1 MRNLTTT
8 DLRAWLVWLC
18 ALAVF
23 PLNTEHAI
31 AAQAG
36 QRPQDKA
43 GALTLQLFAGNLK
56 DARARAAERNV
67 PIVAIALLED
77 EADNVSARD
86 ELLASE
92 ELAALSVQC
101 VLFFSNNGQHKPREI
116 VEVVEQ
122 KKRTRSVCSAF
133 GTANC
138 REHQQ
143 HWDEIYN
150 KFNQDGELRCPQVLV
165 LTPEAKLEDRVS
177 PGMKPAVSAIAEL
190 VLRTQAKLGRGLDE
204 AALASIKEANGRAA
218 RAESA
223 GKWGSAW
230 RAFAEVLAIAPDGS
244 RAVAAKL
251 GQARAEAAFAKQR
264 DEASAKLGL
273 GNGLDGYLA
282 LEELARDWNGTEQAA
297 LLSRILKRAEKEPA
311 LKEALAKKR
320 REDEAQALWNEAEQA
335 TIAKQPK
342 EAERKLRMLL
352 RKYADTAAYARAAK
366 AHPEWVPKKPTEK

>member
-1 MRNLTTT
+1 MRNLTAT
-8 DLRAWLVWLC
+8 DFRAWLVWLC

-23 PLNTEHAI
+23 TLNAEQAF
-31 AAQAG
+31 AAQAT
-36 QRPQDKA
+36 QRPKDKA
-43 GALTLQLFAGNLK
+43 GAPALQLFAGNLK

-67 PIVAIALLED
+67 PIVAIALLEN
-77 EADNVSARD
+77 EADNIAARD

-92 ELAALSVQC
+92 ELAALSLHC
-101 VLFFSNNGQHKPREI
+101 VLFFSNNGQHKQREI
-116 VEVVEQ
+116 VEVFED

-133 GTANC
+133 GTATC

-190 VLRTQAKLGRGLDE
+190 VQRTQAKLGRGLDD
-204 AALASIKEANGRAA
+204 AALASIKEANSRAA

-223 GKWGSAW
+223 GHWGSAW

-244 RAVAAKL
+244 RAVAAKA
-251 GQARAEAAFAKQR
+251 GQARAEVALTKQR
-264 DEASAKLGL
+264 DEVSAKLNV

-282 LEELARDWNGTEQAA
+282 LEELARDWNGTEQAGEI
-297 LLSRILKRAEKEPA
+297 SRTLKRAEKEPA

-320 REDEAQALWNEAEQA
+320 REDEAQLLWNEAEDA
-335 TIAKQPK
+335 AVAKQPK
-342 EAERKLRMLL
+342 EAERKLRLLL
-352 RKYADTAAYARAAK
+352 RKYAGTAAYARAAK
-366 AHPEWVPKKPTEK
+366 AHPGWVPEKPPEK